1 MSSHAP
7 EAKQIFLAAVEQ
19 CAPDQWRQFV
29 DEATRGDEA
38 LRQQVDALLDA
49 HRETNQLL
57 DGTGLLATVAQASL
71 TERPGTQIGPY
82 KLVQEIGEGGMGMV
96 YMAAQKEPVRRKVA
110 LKIIKPGMDTR
121 EVIARFAAEKQAL
134 AIMDH
139 PNIAKVHDA
148 GTTESGRPYF
158 VMELVNGVTITQYC
172 DDNNLWTPTDPGTI
186 NIIEPAAEAN
196 QLPAGIGSNIFG
208 ACDER
213 NAIHID
219 LYEFQLSGQG
229 ELSYRL
235 LDTVA
240 DRPRSYTYI
249 NDSGA
254 FGYATD
260 NGTTQSVRLYR
271 PDQGSLT
278 VHESPSGTY
287 ADVRTRIRINDS
299 NDFLYTLDGIPY
311 LYRESE
317 NRSYRLY
324 DLADNYTKNVLFK
337 SSAGDVNPP
346 YSFVSSVVSD
356 DNVSGAPVDDPFD
369 TIGGLGFVLTPVPKQ

>member
-172 DDNNLWTPTDPGTI
+172 DDNNLTTDQRLELFVPVCHAVQHAHQKG
-186 NIIEPAAEAN
+186 IIHRDIKP
-196 QLPAGIGSNIFG
+196 SNI
-208 ACDER
+208 
-213 NAIHID
+213 
-219 LYEFQLSGQG
+219 L
-229 ELSYRL
+229 
-235 LDTVA
+235 V
-240 DRPRSYTYI
+240 
-249 NDSGA
+249 
-254 FGYATD
+254 
-260 NGTTQSVRLYR
+260 
-271 PDQGSLT
+271 
-278 VHESPSGTY
+278 
-287 ADVRTRIRINDS
+287 
-299 NDFLYTLDGIPY
+299 TLHDG
-311 LYRESE
+311 
-317 NRSYRLY
+317 
-324 DLADNYTKNVLFK
+324 V
-337 SSAGDVNPP
+337 
-346 YSFVSSVVSD
+346 
-356 DNVSGAPVDDPFD
+356 
-369 TIGGLGFVLTPVPKQ
+369 PVPKIIDFGIAKAINQELTAGSVYTGHGQTHQRGQDSLFLCGCVPLTRPCHSARSVLECGCRLGARTRSRIAGASRK